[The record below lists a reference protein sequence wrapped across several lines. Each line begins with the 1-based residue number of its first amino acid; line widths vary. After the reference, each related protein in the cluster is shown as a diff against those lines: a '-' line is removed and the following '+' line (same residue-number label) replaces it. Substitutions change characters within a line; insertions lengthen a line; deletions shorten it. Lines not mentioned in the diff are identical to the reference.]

1 MYSSGEYG
9 HYSKPGDQWMMSFYE
24 ESEWA
29 GYIANTC
36 ARLVRETGMDCI
48 YLDELGIAFPD
59 YNPQKSPLREDGLPI
74 STRLLGKCVAK
85 VRAAMV
91 AEKPDATLMF
101 EHAGSD
107 WLSQFC
113 DGSWA
118 QTFYT
123 RGFEFAE
130 KHYDQNSLVY
140 FRFCFPEFKLAEWG
154 ESNDGPRRCFFN
166 GIGIDWNN
174 CRQPWNKEQRQYII
188 RTGQV
193 FRECGDAFATLK
205 PEPLVP
211 TLVTGVLSNRFA
223 SEDKVVHTL
232 YNKRTDAVE
241 GPVIEV
247 PAREGCHYVELVQDR
262 SVDSTPAAE
271 DRNRLSLRLP
281 PQDVLCLAQLPRRL
295 HARRDEHRVTV
306 RVDEPTKGLRL
317 YAFFGRDDSH
327 LHKHSGR
334 EIKLTKGQGGLNV
347 PEAGRRGRKVI
358 LKLLQGYY
366 LVDELV
372 LEHGVASAVRQ
383 RE

>member
-1 MYSSGEYG
+1 MYSPGEYG

-29 GYIANTC
+29 GYIADVC

-59 YNPQKSPLREDGLPI
+59 YNPQKSPLREDGLPV

-85 VRAAMV
+85 VRAAMA
-91 AEKPDATLMF
+91 AEKSDATLMF

-123 RGFEFAE
+123 GAFKFAE
-130 KHYDQNSLVY
+130 KHYDQNSLIY

-154 ESNDGPRRCFFN
+154 DSNDGPRRCFFN

-174 CRQPWNKEQRQYII
+174 CRQPWNKEQREYII
-188 RTGQV
+188 RSGQV

-211 TLVTGVLSNRFA
+211 TLVTGVLSNRFPGK
-223 SEDKVVHTL
+223 DKVVYTL
-232 YNKRTDAVE
+232 YNKGTDAVD

-247 PAREGCHYVELVQDR
+247 LAREGWHYVELVQDR
-262 SVDSTPAAE
+262 PVSPTPVAE
-271 DRNRLSLRLP
+271 SRNRLALRLP
-281 PQDVLCLAQLPRRL
+281 AQDVLCIAQFPRRL
-295 HARRDEHRVTV
+295 HARRDERRVTV
-306 RVDEPTKGLRL
+306 RVSEPAKGLRL
-317 YAFFGRDDSH
+317 YAFLGRDDSH
-327 LHKHSGR
+327 LHKHSGH
-334 EIKLTKGQGGLNV
+334 EIKLTGGQGTLDIH
-347 PEAGRRGRKVI
+347 EAVGREQRLI
-358 LKLLQGYY
+358 FKLFLGYY

-372 LEHGVASAVRQ
+372 LGNGVGGQ
-383 RE
+383 EP